1 MGELLYISAYKP
13 TEKGKLLVAKESFK
27 LESSIDNKNEVT
39 LEVVTKAI
47 SDEFRNY
54 ENIIVYSQYKH
65 LIYDTLIRDVVE
77 TSLDLPKP
85 LYAHNTVTGYTL
97 N

>member
-27 LESSIDNKNEVT
+27 LESSIANKNEVT

-47 SDEFRNY
+47 SDEFRNS

-65 LIYDTLIRDVVE
+65 LIYDTLIRDVVK

-85 LYAHNTVTGYTL
+85 LYEHTTVIGYAL